1 MIRRVVS
8 GLIAALLLVSCG
20 GLESIGQNTVR
31 KISVGMP
38 YIPNVQ
44 FAAFYV
50 AKEQGFFAQEGL
62 DVSFDYNFENDVVQ
76 RVATGAGIDFA
87 LASADTILL
96 ARAQNV
102 PVKAVLATSQVFPV
116 GFMSKQALTLATPAD
131 LKGKVI
137 GIPGRFGASY
147 FGLNAMLKS
156 AGLTEADVTIQE
168 IGFNQTPALIDDKV
182 QIISGYVNNEPI
194 LLEKS
199 GVAVNVLRVGD
210 FYALGS
216 DHLIVSEKFLV
227 ADRLVVQ
234 AFVRALKKGMQAA
247 IDNPTAAHADA
258 LKQIPEAQHGDP
270 AISMAVLTAT
280 TPMWQNT
287 NSTLGSI
294 QAAAWQNSADV
305 LVSMGTLKQDAD
317 ISAAYDLTVNE

>member
-1 MIRRVVS
+1 MFRRIVLGIV
-8 GLIAALLLVSCG
+8 LAMLMVSCAAPQ
-20 GLESIGQNTVR
+20 SAQR
-31 KISVGMP
+31 KITVGMP

-50 AKEQGFFAQEGL
+50 AKEQGYFAQEGL

-102 PVKAVLATSQVFPV
+102 PVKAVLATSQFIPV
-116 GFMSKQALTLATPAD
+116 GFISKQNVPLARPED

-147 FGLNAMLKS
+147 FGLNALLTQ

-168 IGFNQTPALIDDKV
+168 IGFNQTPALIEDKV
-182 QIISGYVNNEPI
+182 QVISGYINNEPI
-194 LLEKS
+194 MLEKS

-210 FYALGS
+210 FYAVGS
-216 DHLIVSEKFLV
+216 DHLIVSESFLTS
-227 ADRLVVQ
+227 DRAIVQ
-234 AFVRALKKGMQAA
+234 AFIRALRKGMQAA
-247 IDNPTAAHADA
+247 IDNPENAHADA
-258 LKQIPEAQHGDP
+258 MKQIPEAKRGDTSV
-270 AISMAVLTAT
+270 SMAVLKAT
-280 TPMWQNT
+280 TPLWQAENVAIGT
-287 NSTLGSI
+287 INPDAWKNSE
-294 QAAAWQNSADV
+294 AV
-305 LVSMGTLKQDAD
+305 LLSMGTLKQPID
-317 ISAAYDLTVNE
+317 STSGYELGMFE